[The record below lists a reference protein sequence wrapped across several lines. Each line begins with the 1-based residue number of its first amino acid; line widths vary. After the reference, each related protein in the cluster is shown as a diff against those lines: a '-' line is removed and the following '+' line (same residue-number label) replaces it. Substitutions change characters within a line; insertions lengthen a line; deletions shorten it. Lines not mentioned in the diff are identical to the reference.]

1 LNVHVNAS
9 SPSVVRCFES
19 AGFCSYILILKL
31 CSVRP
36 MYDFCQS
43 KLKDTVD
50 HINVIQKILFVFKVY
65 I

>member
-1 LNVHVNAS
+1 
-9 SPSVVRCFES
+9 
-19 AGFCSYILILKL
+19 
-31 CSVRP
+31 

-65 I
+65 IWHHILNALWIII